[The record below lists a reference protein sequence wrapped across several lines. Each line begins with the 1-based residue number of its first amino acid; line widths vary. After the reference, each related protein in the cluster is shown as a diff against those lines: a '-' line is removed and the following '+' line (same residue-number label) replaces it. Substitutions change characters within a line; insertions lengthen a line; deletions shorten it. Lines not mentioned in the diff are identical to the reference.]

1 MVNLKWKVYNTH
13 TKEEKKLNTTI
24 VYRMLNA
31 TLSRIRNL
39 HLKHRIF
46 ISIRVG

>member
-1 MVNLKWKVYNTH
+1 MVNLKWKIYDTH

-24 VYRMLNA
+24 RILNS

-46 ISIRVG
+46 INMSWLI